1 MLHHAAIVGCYC
13 LQRTQRKE
21 TPLVDNGTIRLLCK
35 FSKEPGIFQMD
46 WEEFERLTDLLA
58 QRIQAD
64 RCPDI
69 IVGLQRGGL
78 IPAVMLSH
86 QLGTQLFL
94 SLPVKSTSSDVVYAS
109 KRPPVIIANDLFAQ
123 IAGKDTVVVD
133 DVVGSGDTL
142 RGVLHTLHRYAPAQI
157 RSVAYIVNREH
168 WEPVNEREPMEAITY
183 IGEEI
188 RGWVI
193 FPWERRL
200 FHPEDTENVET
211 PSLPTL

>member
-1 MLHHAAIVGCYC
+1 
-13 LQRTQRKE
+13 
-21 TPLVDNGTIRLLCK
+21 
-35 FSKEPGIFQMD
+35 
-46 WEEFERLTDLLA
+46 
-58 QRIQAD
+58 
-64 RCPDI
+64 
-69 IVGLQRGGL
+69 
-78 IPAVMLSH
+78 MLSH

-157 RSVAYIVNREH
+157 RSVAYIVNRE
-168 WEPVNEREPMEAITY
+168 PMEAITY